1 MVCGLPSGSRC
12 SSTAAISP
20 PCLHRCVCV
29 CVHFELPFLP
39 RELQHGLRASRCV
52 AWGDATQVLDEI
64 PVKACQAQH
73 AAAHLALVSVGGL
86 ISLDGG
92 CWQDI
97 SMYMLKLI
105 RAGFS
110 YMIGAVSCSLFRRLI
125 LSFEFLVECGPVTVE
140 WDACQVAVDLVI
152 RKVVH
157 HQHIY
162 THSMTVSLCM
172 CVCTEFADSTRL
184 QPVCS

>member
-1 MVCGLPSGSRC
+1 MLTLRCAFAKTLLKCSMVCGLPSGSRC

-29 CVHFELPFLP
+29 CVCTSNCHFFLGNSSMDC
-39 RELQHGLRASRCV
+39 EQVVVWL
-52 AWGDATQVLDEI
+52 GDATQVLDEI

-110 YMIGAVSCSLFRRLI
+110 
-125 LSFEFLVECGPVTVE
+125 
-140 WDACQVAVDLVI
+140 
-152 RKVVH
+152 
-157 HQHIY
+157 
-162 THSMTVSLCM
+162 
-172 CVCTEFADSTRL
+172 
-184 QPVCS
+184 